1 MSQLAGRTQPQ
12 LLAPFW
18 PLDDQHGV
26 GRVSLEAQPPVNP
39 DSVMPLLLRLAA
51 QSDAMR
57 SLQTSNGEAVSD
69 HAASALRGEMAEDMR
84 GLADEES
91 ANLIRMRAKS
101 LAGGAGHKETTIGIA
116 KMSVSPALEI
126 VCGPLCT
133 WRMKTRKPLHSFLA
147 AARDEHHQ
155 S

>member
-26 GRVSLEAQPPVNP
+26 GHVPLEAQPPVNP

-84 GLADEES
+84 ELAGLVDEES

-116 KMSVSPALEI
+116 KMSVSPAL
-126 VCGPLCT
+126 
-133 WRMKTRKPLHSFLA
+133 
-147 AARDEHHQ
+147 
-155 S
+155 